1 MTLVVRAPFT
11 AHVTPLSEVPDP
23 VFASGVV
30 GDGCALLPLVATE
43 CLTVHAP
50 VNGVVTKLKPHA
62 AIVTSTSGV
71 SILIHL
77 GIDTVSLHGLGF
89 AALVQEG
96 DVVAAGD
103 PLIHWDLT
111 PVRDAGLSPC
121 VPLIA
126 VSPPGTAVSRP
137 NSDVR
142 RSLLGRSSM
151 KTSSPSESHRGT
163 HQLGY
168 WSAPVPGMFC
178 GRTSPTASTS
188 EATMSLEG
196 TFPT

>member
-1 MTLVVRAPFT
+1 MTLSVCAPFA
-11 AHVTPLSEVPDP
+11 AHVMALSEVPDP

-30 GDGCALLPLVATE
+30 GGGCALIPDSASE
-43 CLTVHAP
+43 CLTVHSP
-50 VNGVVTKLKPHA
+50 INGVVTKLKPHA

-111 PVRDAGLSPC
+111 PVRDRSGPARLVDV
-121 VPLIA
+121 VP
-126 VSPPGTAVSRP
+126 
-137 NSDVR
+137 
-142 RSLLGRSSM
+142 GRS
-151 KTSSPSESHRGT
+151 KKAIQDLALPAR
-163 HQLGY
+163 
-168 WSAPVPGMFC
+168 PGLAWV
-178 GRTSPTASTS
+178 G
-188 EATMSLEG
+188 
-196 TFPT
+196 